1 MHDLAEAA
9 VAAMEITVEA
19 TAVEPL
25 PTMTYDVVRHRGHWK
40 VLHVGRHSASHPS
53 QKSAID
59 SAVKLA
65 MESKAAGRNVVTTS
79 LASLILAQ
87 LRSDGDGGRHRDLTP
102 RIQAALGR
110 NVTLPDLFKLKGKED
125 FHDRRNDPPSVG
137 QGVSGPR
144 STRDKP

>member
-9 VAAMEITVEA
+9 VAAMEITVEATAVEA

-65 MESKAAGRNVVTTS
+65 MESKAAGRNVVVRLNRT
-79 LASLILAQ
+79 
-87 LRSDGDGGRHRDLTP
+87 DGRIFDLTE
-102 RIQAALGR
+102 
-110 NVTLPDLFKLKGKED
+110 T
-125 FHDRRNDPPSVG
+125 VG
-137 QGVSGPR
+137 D
-144 STRDKP
+144 TAI

>member
-9 VAAMEITVEA
+9 VATMEITVEA

-65 MESKAAGRNVVTTS
+65 MESKAAGRNVVVRLNRT
-79 LASLILAQ
+79 
-87 LRSDGDGGRHRDLTP
+87 DGRIFDLTE
-102 RIQAALGR
+102 
-110 NVTLPDLFKLKGKED
+110 T
-125 FHDRRNDPPSVG
+125 VG
-137 QGVSGPR
+137 D
-144 STRDKP
+144 TAI